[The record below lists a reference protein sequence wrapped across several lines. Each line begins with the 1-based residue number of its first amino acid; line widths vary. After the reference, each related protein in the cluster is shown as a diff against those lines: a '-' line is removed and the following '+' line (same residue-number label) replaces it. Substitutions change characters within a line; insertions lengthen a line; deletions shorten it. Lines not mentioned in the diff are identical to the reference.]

1 MMKTKGPRD
10 ANDVKRAVCL
20 QHVPFEGPGV
30 FARLLAGRGYE
41 LRTSLVPTQ
50 GLPDDPG
57 ELLLVMGGPMSV
69 NDLAPWIREEIEF
82 LRKSIQSGI
91 PILGVC
97 LGSQLLAR
105 ALWAQVRPGH
115 QPEIGMTQIRLTREG
130 SKDPVFGTMPD
141 SFEVFQWHGDAFDL
155 PPGSVIL
162 ASSDL
167 FPMQAFR
174 YRDRIYG
181 LLFHLEMGRPDIE
194 ALCRECPGDL
204 ARANVDAATVLRRA
218 DESLPQLNCWAA
230 RLIDHLVGAPR

>member
-1 MMKTKGPRD
+1 MRITAPRD
-10 ANDVKRAVCL
+10 PNAVKQAVCL
-20 QHVPFEGPGV
+20 QHVPYEGPGV

-41 LRTSLVPTQ
+41 LRTHLVPVQ

-69 NDLAPWIREEIEF
+69 NDPDLWIREEIDF
-82 LRKSIQSGI
+82 LRKAIQSGM

-115 QPEIGMTQIRLTREG
+115 APEIGMTPVRLTREG
-130 SKDPVFGTMPD
+130 RKDPVFGTMPD
-141 SFEVFQWHGDAFDL
+141 KFEVFQWHGDAFDL

-167 FPMQAFR
+167 FPLQAFR
-174 YRDRIYG
+174 YGARVYG

-194 ALCRECPGDL
+194 ALCRACSGDL
-204 ARANVDAATVLRRA
+204 ARANVDAAAVLRRA
-218 DESLPQLNCWAA
+218 DQALPQLNCWAA
-230 RLIDHLVGAPR
+230 RLIDHLTGAPR